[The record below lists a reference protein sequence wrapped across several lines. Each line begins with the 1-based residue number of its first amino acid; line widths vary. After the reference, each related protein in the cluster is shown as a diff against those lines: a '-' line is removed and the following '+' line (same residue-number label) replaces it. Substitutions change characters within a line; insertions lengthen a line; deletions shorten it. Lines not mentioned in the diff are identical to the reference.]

1 MKGNERMKTKLKLRF
16 SVILFAAAMV
26 SGCSAIG
33 DKAKQNLLGA
43 EGGGGSATP
52 EGPGMKVSAAP
63 LESGAVAVNNFRQI
77 LGSVSS
83 TVGIVP
89 PPECVA
95 LFRNS
100 ATTFPKYGEAKEL
113 TAPEESNKV
122 ALAACVCNGLFVKE
136 SDPANSAKRIFLK
149 GADFVNGSTPV
160 FLTGTV
166 GDRLVKSAWGRAA
179 DSGEQSLIQ
188 GMVSAISANNPAGQA
203 RSPAELLQVRFNS
216 MCTIVLASYEAQAK

>member
-1 MKGNERMKTKLKLRF
+1 METNMKLKL
-16 SVILFAAAMV
+16 SLILFATALA

-33 DKAKQNLLGA
+33 DKVKQSQLGA
-43 EGGGGSATP
+43 EGGGGSGTP

-63 LESGAVAVNNFRQI
+63 IESGAVAVNNFRQI

-95 LFRNS
+95 LYKNS

-136 SDPANSAKRIFLK
+136 SDPANSARRIFLK
-149 GADFVNGSTPV
+149 GADFANGSTPA

-179 DSGEQSLIQ
+179 DSGEQTVIQ
-188 GMVSAISANNPAGQA
+188 GMVSAVSATSPAGQA